1 MIKKANKEKVMKSV
15 LNFLFGFFK
24 SENSEYIGLTI
35 FKTTG
40 AEKPAVKKEA
50 KKEPEKTALTGL
62 LKRVG

>member
-1 MIKKANKEKVMKSV
+1 MKSV

-24 SENSEYIGLTI
+24 SENSEYIGLTS